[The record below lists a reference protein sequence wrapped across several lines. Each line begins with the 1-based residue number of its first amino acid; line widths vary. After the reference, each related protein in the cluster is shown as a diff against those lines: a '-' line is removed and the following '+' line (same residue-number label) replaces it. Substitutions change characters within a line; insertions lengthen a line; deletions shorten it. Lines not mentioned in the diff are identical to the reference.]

1 MIGLKTGM
9 ASAHAPLVEADD
21 RLWPQGLSRREFRI
35 NALWLVFLVFT
46 SNMYVPIGIG
56 PLPRFAWF
64 PADILAIAFFLRNQ
78 TLFVA
83 LAKRNALLLS
93 WPVLACASTL
103 WSGDPNTSFYHG
115 LQLFTT
121 MLVGL
126 MLASQIS
133 IARLLQL
140 LFVTGFIV
148 TVLCFLA
155 VVLMPSTAYFHT
167 GEWQG
172 LFGHKNALG
181 GAMAAEITAGICLFL
196 YGWRRAFVAGAVAF
210 STLVLIMSGSGSALV
225 VAAIPF
231 VLLPPMFAYRK
242 GVAAFMMTLGLVIM
256 ALAAVLFV
264 IDLYDINVVDVVLG
278 RLGKDST
285 LSGRTV
291 LWDFAI
297 DAFEY
302 KPWLGYGYKGY
313 WSGADSTAYL
323 LKFVVEQDLW
333 MFHNNFLEVL
343 VGFGVIGPVVL
354 IGTLLFAYICA
365 LRSFAESPTY
375 INAWPVIYLVV
386 VTLLCFSENPLF
398 NNHGVHELVLVSI
411 ITARGLKGWVRQGG
425 ELVRVETRPPIWTT
439 AEPIGDRLPAR

>member
-1 MIGLKTGM
+1 MIGLRTGI
-9 ASAHAPLVEADD
+9 ASVEAPPAEADD
-21 RLWPQGLSRREFRI
+21 RLWPAGLSRREFRI
-35 NALWLVFLVFT
+35 NALWLLFFVLA
-46 SNMYVPIGIG
+46 SNVALPIGIG
-56 PLPRFAWF
+56 PLPRLAWF

-93 WPVLACASTL
+93 WPILACASTL
-103 WSGDPNTSFYHG
+103 WSDDPNTSLYHG

-133 IARLLQL
+133 LARLLQL

-148 TVLCFLA
+148 SVLCFLA
-155 VVLMPSTAYFHT
+155 VMLLPGIAYFHT

-181 GAMAAEITAGICLFL
+181 SAMAAEITAGVCLFL
-196 YGWRRAFVAGAVAF
+196 YGWRRTFVAGAVVFAAF
-210 STLVLIMSGSGSALV
+210 LLLMSGSGSALV

-231 VLLPPMFAYRK
+231 ALLPPMFAYRK
-242 GVAAFMMTLGLVIM
+242 GISVFMLTIGLVCM
-256 ALAAVLFV
+256 VLAGVLFV
-264 IDLYDINVVDVVLG
+264 VEMYDINVIDMVLG

-291 LWDFAI
+291 LWDFAV
-297 DAFEY
+297 DAYER

-313 WSGADSTAYL
+313 WSGADSTVYL
-323 LKFVVEQDLW
+323 LRAVMEQDLG
-333 MFHNNFLEVL
+333 MFHNNFLEML
-343 VGFGVIGPVVL
+343 VSFGVIGPVVL
-354 IGTLLFAYICA
+354 IGTLFYVYVCAIRNFAKN
-365 LRSFAESPTY
+365 PTY

-386 VTLLCFSENPLF
+386 ITLLCFSENPLF
-398 NNHGVHELVLVSI
+398 NNHGGAELVLVSI
-411 ITARGLKGWVRQGG
+411 ITARGLTGWVRRGG
-425 ELVRVETRPPIWTT
+425 ELVRVETRPPTWT
-439 AEPIGDRLPAR
+439 AEPIGNRLPAR